1 MNTRPMLFYIIFLLG
16 NGMVW
21 SLATAEDSNE
31 KQTVAAEVTGKA
43 LIIELENESEA
54 LPEEGDNKVVIKQ
67 KSRSIK
73 MIVGGQ
79 STDGIA
85 KQGTLPV
92 DD

>member
-21 SLATAEDSNE
+21 SLATAENSNE